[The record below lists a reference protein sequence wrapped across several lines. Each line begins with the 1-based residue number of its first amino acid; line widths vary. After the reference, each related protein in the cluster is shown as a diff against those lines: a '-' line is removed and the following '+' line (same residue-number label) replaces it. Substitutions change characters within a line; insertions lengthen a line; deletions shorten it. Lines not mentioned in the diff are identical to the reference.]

1 MEEKDQTK
9 KYFKKKGGKDD
20 LGSDGV
26 NLTSKAVVT
35 NGTSSSKDHSSKKR
49 ASFGEVSPMDGRLAR
64 LSSESSGR
72 VYGRL
77 NRYGEEEKNQQ
88 ALMANELIHQLQY
101 RQNCFRLAK
110 EDSLAQ
116 DKYHYAAPS
125 SALLAYNTILTGLLG
140 TGALSFSMEIF
151 CLISLSCGFSS
162 ATATFLQCLRAA
174 RKCDIK
180 GESYREA
187 EEKYRFLVSNLR
199 KEYEGIRSK
208 PTLNAKERAEF
219 LKVIDGVYVDVEKA
233 CMEMSYFPSQIK
245 VRYWILERR
254 LTDEVSTR
262 DPTSRYYCSR
272 RLAWVALFPFSP
284 FFPFLPSFSFL
295 IFLQHAPA

>member
-1 MEEKDQTK
+1 
-9 KYFKKKGGKDD
+9 
-20 LGSDGV
+20 
-26 NLTSKAVVT
+26 
-35 NGTSSSKDHSSKKR
+35 
-49 ASFGEVSPMDGRLAR
+49 MDGRLTR

-151 CLISLSCGFSS
+151 SLISLSCGFSS
-162 ATATFLQCLRAA
+162 ATATLLQCLRAA

-180 GESYREA
+180 GESFREA
-187 EEKYRFLVSNLR
+187 EEKYRFLVSSLR
-199 KEYEGIRSK
+199 KEYESIRLK
-208 PTLNAKERAEF
+208 PKLNDKERVEF

-233 CMEMSYFPSQIK
+233 CMEMLYFPSQIK

-262 DPTSRYYCSR
+262 NRTSRYCCSP
-272 RLAWVALFPFSP
+272 RLAWVASFPFP
-284 FFPFLPSFSFL
+284 AFFPSSHPFRFLFSCSTHPHKNGFMHWTGEQL
-295 IFLQHAPA
+295 YSDS